1 MLSICMSEYIFIY
14 FYVCVCVYIKWSEF
28 VYWYVVKMI
37 NIVDIVKIRILFLFF
52 LYFGWL
58 INGKNCFLEWN
69 IIIYYYDLFSDI
81 LLNFKIIGWF

>member
-1 MLSICMSEYIFIY
+1 MLINEILLIN
-14 FYVCVCVYIKWSEF
+14 V
-28 VYWYVVKMI
+28 WYSK
-37 NIVDIVKIRILFLFF
+37 DILFLFF
-52 LYFGWL
+52 VYFGWL